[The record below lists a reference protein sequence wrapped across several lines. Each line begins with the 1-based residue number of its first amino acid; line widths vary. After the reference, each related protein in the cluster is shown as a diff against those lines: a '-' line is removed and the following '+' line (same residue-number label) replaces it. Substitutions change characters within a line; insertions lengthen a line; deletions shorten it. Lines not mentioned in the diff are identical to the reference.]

1 MKTAPSVELDARQLP
16 RKRRSLEGRPHQSAS
31 QTASPHAEKPGG
43 TDPISLARREPASH
57 FALCIYAPHDYV
69 ARCSAQLIL
78 RNAWAPGLRP
88 YESSPSV
95 PPGLFFETLGLQ
107 GFAPT
112 LRGSLGEGRTSSVAC
127 GRQLPQRGSLGE
139 DTEFP
144 IRRKLVLLSPVH
156 EGCRGLSSLPGAGR
170 ARSYPRTPYP
180 IPPSLRGNN
189 RGRRVVG

>member
-1 MKTAPSVELDARQLP
+1 MRSANSTETVHRTVFSETLDLQAAPSMCGRQLP

-95 PPGLFFETLGLQ
+95 PHGLFFETLMLQ

-112 LRGSLGEGRTSSVAC
+112 LRGRLGRGRLHQSPAVDSFPINGEALGRT
-127 GRQLPQRGSLGE
+127 P
-139 DTEFP
+139 
-144 IRRKLVLLSPVH
+144 LLSI
-156 EGCRGLSSLPGAGR
+156 CRELLLFSPH
-170 ARSYPRTPYP
+170 P
-180 IPPSLRGNN
+180 
-189 RGRRVVG
+189 